1 MKDQKTNRRDFL
13 RKGVLAAAAI
23 TAAPLPSMA
32 MTSGET
38 VKMLTPDGKLVE
50 VSKDVLEQAAKK
62 KATSK
67 DILNW
72 RTTGIKGF

>member
-13 RKGVLAAAAI
+13 RKGVLAVTGI
-23 TAAPLPSMA
+23 TAAPLSSNA
-32 MTSGET
+32 MSNVET

-50 VSKDVLEQAAKK
+50 VSKDVVERASKK
-62 KATSK
+62 KVTSK